1 MAQIAQQDN
10 LIIEIT
16 GALAAMNET
25 TKQKLIDCIKVG
37 TITDVI
43 VVSKEAAN
51 KVINH
56 GKVLGYM
63 VDTTAAESPKYSVT
77 IMDVN
82 TDTPKTVELN

>member
-16 GALAAMNET
+16 GALAAMDET

-43 VVSKEAAN
+43 LVSTEAEN
-51 KVINH
+51 KVNH
-56 GKVLGYM
+56 GKVLSYR
-63 VDTTAAESPKYSVT
+63 VDTTTAESPKYSIALVE
-77 IMDVN
+77 VN
-82 TDTPKTVELN
+82 AGKLVKILLN

>member
-16 GALAAMNET
+16 AAIDAMNET
-25 TKQKLIDCIKVG
+25 TKQKLIDCIKMG

-43 VVSKEAAN
+43 VVSTQDAD
-51 KVINH
+51 KVNY

-63 VDTTAAESPKYSVT
+63 VDTTAAESPKYTVG

-82 TDTPKTVELN
+82 TGTTKKVKLN

>member
-16 GALAAMNET
+16 GALAAMDET

-43 VVSKEAAN
+43 VVSTEAAN
-51 KVINH
+51 KVNH

-63 VDTTAAESPKYSVT
+63 VDTTAAESPKYTVG

-82 TDTPKTVELN
+82 TGTTNKVKLN

>member
-16 GALAAMNET
+16 GALAEMNET
-25 TKQKLIDCIKVG
+25 TKQKLIDCIKMG

-43 VVSKEAAN
+43 LVSTEAAN
-51 KVINH
+51 KVNH

-63 VDTTAAESPKYSVT
+63 VDTTAAESPKYSVA
-77 IMDVN
+77 IMEVN
-82 TDTPKTVELN
+82 AGKLVKVLLN

>member
-10 LIIEIT
+10 LIIEST
-16 GALAAMNET
+16 GALAEMDET
-25 TKQKLIDCIKVG
+25 TKQKLIDCIKAG

-43 VVSKEAAN
+43 VISTEAVK
-51 KVINH
+51 KVNH

-63 VDTTAAESPKYSVT
+63 VDTTAAESTKYSVA

-82 TDTPKTVELN
+82 AGKLVKVLLN

>member
-16 GALAAMNET
+16 GALDKMDET
-25 TKQKLIDCIKVG
+25 TKQKLIDCIKMG

-43 VVSKEAAN
+43 LVSTEAAK
-51 KVINH
+51 KVNH

-63 VDTTAAESPKYSVT
+63 VDTTAAESPKYSVA
-77 IMDVN
+77 IMEVN
-82 TDTPKTVELN
+82 AGKLVKVLLN

>member
-16 GALAAMNET
+16 GALDAMDET

-43 VVSKEAAN
+43 VISTEAEK
-51 KVINH
+51 KVNT

-63 VDTTAAESPKYSVT
+63 VDTTAAESPKYSVA
-77 IMDVN
+77 IMEVN
-82 TDTPKTVELN
+82 AGKLVKVLLN

>member
-16 GALAAMNET
+16 GALDAMDET

-43 VVSKEAAN
+43 LVSKEAEN
-51 KVINH
+51 IVNH
-56 GKVLGYM
+56 GKVLGYK
-63 VDTTAAESPKYSVT
+63 VATTAEESQKYSIV
-77 IMDVN
+77 IMEVHSG
-82 TDTPKTVELN
+82 KMVKVLLN

>member
-16 GALAAMNET
+16 GALDAMDET

-43 VVSKEAAN
+43 VVSTEAAN
-51 KVINH
+51 KVNY

-63 VDTTAAESPKYSVT
+63 VDTTAAESTKYSVA
-77 IMDVN
+77 IMEVN
-82 TDTPKTVELN
+82 AGKLVKVLLN

>member
-43 VVSKEAAN
+43 VVSTEAEN
-51 KVINH
+51 IVNH
-56 GKVLGYM
+56 GKVLGYKIA
-63 VDTTAAESPKYSVT
+63 TTAEESPKYSIV
-77 IMDVN
+77 IMGVHSG
-82 TDTPKTVELN
+82 KLVKVLLN

>member
-16 GALAAMNET
+16 GAIDAMDET
-25 TKQKLIDCIKVG
+25 TKQKLIDCIKMG

-43 VVSKEAAN
+43 IVSTQDAK
-51 KVINH
+51 KVNR

-63 VDTTAAESPKYSVT
+63 VDTTAAESPKYTVG

-82 TDTPKTVELN
+82 TGTTKKVKLN

>member
-16 GALAAMNET
+16 GAIDAMNET

-43 VVSKEAAN
+43 VVSTQAEN
-51 KVINH
+51 KVNH

-63 VDTTAAESPKYSVT
+63 VDTTAAESPKYSVG

-82 TDTPKTVELN
+82 TGTTKRVKLN

>member
-16 GALAAMNET
+16 GAIDAMNET

-43 VVSKEAAN
+43 IVSTQAEK
-51 KVINH
+51 KVNY

-63 VDTTAAESPKYSVT
+63 VDTTAAESPKYTVG

-82 TDTPKTVELN
+82 TGTTKKVKLN

>member
-16 GALAAMNET
+16 GALAEMDNT

-43 VVSKEAAN
+43 VISNESAHKAN
-51 KVINH
+51 YSQ
-56 GKVLGYM
+56 VLGYR
-63 VDTTAAESPKYSVT
+63 VDTTSEESPKYS
-77 IMDVN
+77 IELIDVN
-82 TDTPKTVELN
+82 GGKLVKILLN

>member
-1 MAQIAQQDN
+1 MAQQDN

-16 GALAAMNET
+16 GALAAMDKT

-43 VVSKEAAN
+43 VVSTEATN
-51 KVINH
+51 KVNH

-63 VDTTAAESPKYSVT
+63 VDTTAAESPKYSVA
-77 IMDVN
+77 IMDVDTGKPN
-82 TDTPKTVELN
+82 TVKLN

>member
-16 GALAAMNET
+16 GAINAMNET
-25 TKQKLIDCIKVG
+25 TKQKLIDCIKMG

-43 VVSKEAAN
+43 IVSTQAADSVN
-51 KVINH
+51 Y

-63 VDTTAAESPKYSVT
+63 VDTTAAESPKYTVG

-82 TDTPKTVELN
+82 TGTTKKVKLN

>member
-16 GALAAMNET
+16 GVIDAMDET

-43 VVSKEAAN
+43 VVSTQAAN
-51 KVINH
+51 KVNY

-63 VDTTAAESPKYSVT
+63 VDTTAAESTTYSVG

-82 TDTPKTVELN
+82 TGTTKKVKLN

>member
-16 GALAAMNET
+16 GAIDAMNET
-25 TKQKLIDCIKVG
+25 AKQKLIDCIKVG

-43 VVSKEAAN
+43 IVSTQAAN
-51 KVINH
+51 KVNY
-56 GKVLGYM
+56 GKVLSYM
-63 VDTTAAESPKYSVT
+63 VDTTEAESQKYTVG

-82 TDTPKTVELN
+82 TGTTKKVKLN

>member
-25 TKQKLIDCIKVG
+25 TKQKLIDCIKEG

-43 VVSKEAAN
+43 VVSTEAVN
-51 KVINH
+51 KVNY
-56 GKVLGYM
+56 GKVLSYR
-63 VDTTAAESPKYSVT
+63 VDTTVAESTKYSVA
-77 IMDVN
+77 IVDVN
-82 TDTPKTVELN
+82 AGKLVKILLN

>member
-16 GALAAMNET
+16 GALDAMDET

-43 VVSKEAAN
+43 VVSTEAAN
-51 KVINH
+51 KVNH

-63 VDTTAAESPKYSVT
+63 VDTTAAESPKYSVA
-77 IMDVN
+77 IMEVN
-82 TDTPKTVELN
+82 AGKPVKVLLN

>member
-16 GALAAMNET
+16 GVIDMMNET
-25 TKQKLIDCIKVG
+25 AKQKLIDCIKVG

-43 VVSKEAAN
+43 IVSTQDAN
-51 KVINH
+51 KVNH

-63 VDTTAAESPKYSVT
+63 VDTTAAESPKYSVA

-82 TDTPKTVELN
+82 TGTTKNVKLN

>member
-16 GALAAMNET
+16 GALAAMDET

-43 VVSKEAAN
+43 VVSTEAAN
-51 KVINH
+51 KVNH

-63 VDTTAAESPKYSVT
+63 VDTTAAESPKYSVE
-77 IMDVN
+77 IMEVN
-82 TDTPKTVELN
+82 AGKLVKVLLN